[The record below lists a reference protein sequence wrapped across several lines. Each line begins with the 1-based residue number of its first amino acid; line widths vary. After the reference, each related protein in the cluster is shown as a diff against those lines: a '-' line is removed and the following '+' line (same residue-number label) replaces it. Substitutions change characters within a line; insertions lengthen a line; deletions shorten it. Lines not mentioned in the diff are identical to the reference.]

1 MENLVLL
8 VIFSTFDETFFK
20 YVKEIVFII
29 DRYRLPMILFILF
42 IVRDVSVMI
51 VFILDDLLRI
61 LVLVVFFCFIVTF
74 FI

>member
-42 IVRDVSVMI
+42 IVREVSVMI